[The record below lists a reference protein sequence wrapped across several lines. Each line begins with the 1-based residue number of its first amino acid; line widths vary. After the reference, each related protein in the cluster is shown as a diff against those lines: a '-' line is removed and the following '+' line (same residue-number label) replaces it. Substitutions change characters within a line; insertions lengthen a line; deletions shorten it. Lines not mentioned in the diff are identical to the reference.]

1 MGHRKGGPKPG
12 TVYPHLWASGPDPVR
27 HKQHQVWV
35 QQRNQA
41 QWRGEEWDFAF
52 EDWIILWGDL
62 WQHRGRGSDQYCM
75 TRVDKEAA
83 WTKLNCIVITREQ
96 HFANHRDQQYATKRR
111 KRGELLD
118 EQNKT
123 RERSSKVE

>member
-1 MGHRKGGPKPG
+1 
-12 TVYPHLWASGPDPVR
+12 
-27 HKQHQVWV
+27 V

-62 WQHRGRGSDQYCM
+62 WDHRGRGSDQYCM